1 MRTQMK
7 STVENQLHQEQVS
20 LPERRLKAFCPRS
33 FNLDL
38 KLKKKEHNINT
49 QKKLKIAKGHAI

>member
-1 MRTQMK
+1 MK